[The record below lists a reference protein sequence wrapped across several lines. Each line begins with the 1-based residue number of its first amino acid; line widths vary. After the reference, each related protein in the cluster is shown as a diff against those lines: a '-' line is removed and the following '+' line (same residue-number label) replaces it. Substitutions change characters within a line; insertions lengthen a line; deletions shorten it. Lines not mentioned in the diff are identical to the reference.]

1 MYCPNC
7 NSYVQDN
14 AAFCSNCGT
23 KFAAAQ
29 PQYQQQAQY
38 QPPQQQYTAQPQY
51 QQPQYQQPQ
60 PQYAQPQAP
69 YQQPGPVAQLRTNR
83 SLAKV
88 FFLSLI
94 TFGIYGL
101 VCFGNITDDVNTV
114 CSRYDGKK
122 SMNYYL
128 LFFIVAPITLGIA
141 AIVWSH
147 NICNRI
153 GDALRRRQINYS
165 FSASDFWLWGVLGSL
180 IVVGPFIFTHKFT
193 TASTDTADAFICR
206 NKQKSPNGSRSG
218 IFSCLTVSVFL
229 TTCDLRLTT
238 VRSCKTCRRSG

>member
-7 NSYVQDN
+7 NGYVQDN
-14 AAFCSNCGT
+14 AAFCPNCGAQ
-23 KFAAAQ
+23 FAAAQ

-38 QPPQQQYTAQPQY
+38 QPPQQQYAAQPQY
-51 QQPQYQQPQ
+51 QQPQQPQYAAQPQYQQPQ
-60 PQYAQPQAP
+60 PQ

-94 TFGIYGL
+94 TLGIYGL
-101 VCFGNITDDVNTV
+101 VCYGNITDDVNTV

-128 LFFIVAPITLGIA
+128 LFFIIAPITLGIA
-141 AIVWSH
+141 AIVWTH

-153 GDALRRRQINYS
+153 GDELKRRQINYS
-165 FSASDFWLWGVLGSL
+165 FSASDFWLWCVLGSL
-180 IVVGPFIFTHKFT
+180 IVVGPFIFTHKFM
-193 TASTDTADAFICR
+193 TAMNRMNESF
-206 NKQKSPNGSRSG
+206 NMYG
-218 IFSCLTVSVFL
+218 
-229 TTCDLRLTT
+229 
-238 VRSCKTCRRSG
+238 

>member
-14 AAFCSNCGT
+14 AAFCPNCGT
-23 KFAAAQ
+23 RFAAAQ

-51 QQPQYQQPQ
+51 QQQPQYRQPQQ
-60 PQYAQPQAP
+60 PQYAQPQ
-69 YQQPGPVAQLRTNR
+69 YQQPQYAQPQYQQPQYAQPGPVAQLKTDR

-101 VCFGNITDDVNTV
+101 VCYGNITDDVNTV

-128 LFFIVAPITLGIA
+128 LCFIVAPITLGIA

-153 GDALRRRQINYS
+153 GDELRRRQINYS

-180 IVVGPFIFTHKFT
+180 IVVGPFIFTHKFM
-193 TASTDTADAFICR
+193 TAVNQMNDSFNR
-206 NKQKSPNGSRSG
+206 YG
-218 IFSCLTVSVFL
+218 
-229 TTCDLRLTT
+229 
-238 VRSCKTCRRSG
+238 

>member
-14 AAFCSNCGT
+14 AAFCPNCGT
-23 KFAAAQ
+23 KFAVAQ

-38 QPPQQQYTAQPQY
+38 QPPQQPQQQYAAQPQY
-51 QQPQYQQPQ
+51 QQPQPQYAAQPQYQPPQPQ

-128 LFFIVAPITLGIA
+128 LFFIVGPITLEIA
-141 AIVWSH
+141 TIVWIH
-147 NICNRI
+147 NLCNRI
-153 GDALRRRQINYS
+153 GDELKRRQINYS
-165 FSASDFWLWGVLGSL
+165 FSASDFWLWGVLGSF
-180 IVVGPFIFTHKFT
+180 IIVGPFIFTHKLMKAMNQMNESF
-193 TASTDTADAFICR
+193 
-206 NKQKSPNGSRSG
+206 NMYG
-218 IFSCLTVSVFL
+218 
-229 TTCDLRLTT
+229 
-238 VRSCKTCRRSG
+238 

>member
-14 AAFCSNCGT
+14 AAFCPNCGT
-23 KFAAAQ
+23 KFAVAQ

-38 QPPQQQYTAQPQY
+38 QPPQQPQPQYAAQPQY
-51 QQPQYQQPQ
+51 QQPQPQYAAQPQYQPPQPQ

-128 LFFIVAPITLGIA
+128 LFFIVGPITLEIA
-141 AIVWSH
+141 TIVWIH
-147 NICNRI
+147 NLCNRI
-153 GDALRRRQINYS
+153 GDELKRRQINYS
-165 FSASDFWLWGVLGSL
+165 FSASDFWLWGVLGSF
-180 IVVGPFIFTHKFT
+180 IIVGPFIFTHKLMKAMNQMNDSFN
-193 TASTDTADAFICR
+193 R
-206 NKQKSPNGSRSG
+206 YG
-218 IFSCLTVSVFL
+218 
-229 TTCDLRLTT
+229 
-238 VRSCKTCRRSG
+238 

>member
-14 AAFCSNCGT
+14 AAFCPNCGT
-23 KFAAAQ
+23 KFAVAQ

-38 QPPQQQYTAQPQY
+38 QPPQQQYAAQPQY
-51 QQPQYQQPQ
+51 QQPQPQYAAQPQYQPPQPQ

-128 LFFIVAPITLGIA
+128 LFFIVGPITLEIA
-141 AIVWSH
+141 TIVWIH
-147 NICNRI
+147 NLCNRI
-153 GDALRRRQINYS
+153 GDELKRRQINYS
-165 FSASDFWLWGVLGSL
+165 FSASDFWLWGVLGSF
-180 IVVGPFIFTHKFT
+180 IIVGPFIFTHKFMK
-193 TASTDTADAFICR
+193 AMNQMNESF
-206 NKQKSPNGSRSG
+206 NMYG
-218 IFSCLTVSVFL
+218 
-229 TTCDLRLTT
+229 
-238 VRSCKTCRRSG
+238 